1 MKSLRPKFFNVPRP
15 LPVLTL
21 EQKKWI
27 DEKGYRVLDF
37 GQKNNTVTIISDGK
51 IITLELPDVE
61 KISNSTYMV
70 TNAMGLCTDVG
81 LYINLNEIE
90 TFGIHY
96 SLPGLNIRTGL
107 DSDYDKWCLIE
118 GPIELPNRDL
128 NRAVRI
134 AYEEHIASI

>member
-1 MKSLRPKFFNVPRP
+1 MEPLRPKFLDVFC
-15 LPVLTL
+15 PVLTPA
-21 EQKKWI
+21 QKKWI
-27 DEKGYRVLDF
+27 GEKGYKVIFF
-37 GQKNNTVTIISDGK
+37 GKNNNTVTIMSDGK
-51 IITLELPDVE
+51 IITLELPDVK

-70 TNAMGLCTDVG
+70 PDGMGLCMELG
-81 LYINLNEIE
+81 FYINLYEINDLAH
-90 TFGIHY
+90 IY

-107 DSDYDKWCLIE
+107 DSDYDKWCLTE